1 MKDLILTVNVPFC
14 MSRCSFCSKN
24 IHVSSKATRDAYSEA
39 LLRELASVQDELS
52 EYRLRALYFSGGTP
66 TLLAER
72 QLPMLAH
79 EIQKRANLAEDF
91 ELTVATNPGCIGIN
105 VLSRLK
111 DYRLSRIEFT
121 LASVDRI
128 EQDILDRH
136 FGEEEMYVSRQILE
150 FGQMENFSV
159 DILRGQPGQQQ
170 ANMRSLVE
178 SALAFA
184 PPSIAMYP
192 LRYAENTPLHRKL
205 TFREGRTIPNVFYRK
220 LPDREVMLESFVL
233 AEELLVTE
241 GLQPY
246 TEYHYAKPAF
256 RSLYHRLVRTGIDRI
271 GLGLGGVTASDGL
284 LIRNTDDLD
293 AYIRYAGDPAHTLT
307 EIRKLRPEE
316 QMVEYITGRLGLLE
330 EFSPAKCRD
339 RFGCAPENEVMD
351 SLAEMGLLA
360 ESAAC
365 WSLNQAGRCFAQ
377 EVFSRLGQK
386 AISDPSHCQY
396 NQQT

>member
-14 MSRCSFCSKN
+14 MSRCSFCTKN
-24 IHVSSKATRDAYSEA
+24 IHVRSKEARDAYSEA
-39 LLRELASVQDELS
+39 LLRELASVRDELS

-66 TLLAER
+66 TILAER

-79 EIQKRANLAEDF
+79 EIQKCANPAEDF

-111 DYRLSRIEFT
+111 DYRLSRMEFS

-159 DILRGQPGQQQ
+159 DILRGQPGQQK
-170 ANMRSLVE
+170 ANMQNLVE

-184 PPSIAMYP
+184 PPSVAMYP
-192 LRYAENTPLHRKL
+192 LRYAENTPLHEKL

-233 AEELLVTE
+233 AEELLAKE
-241 GLQPY
+241 GLRPY

-256 RSLYHRLVRTGIDRI
+256 RSLYHRLVRTDIDRI
-271 GLGLGGVTASDGL
+271 GLGLGGVTVSDGL
-284 LIRNTDDLD
+284 LIRNTEDLD
-293 AYIRYAGDPAHTLT
+293 TYIRHAGDPAHTLT

-316 QMVEYITGRLGLLE
+316 QIAKHITGRLGLLE
-330 EFSPAKCRD
+330 KFSPAECRE
-339 RFGCAPENEVMD
+339 RFGCAPGNEALD
-351 SLAEMGLLA
+351 SLADMGLLA
-360 ESAAC
+360 ESAGC
-365 WSLNQAGRCFAQ
+365 WSLTRAGRCFAQ
-377 EVFSRLGQK
+377 EVFSRLGQ
-386 AISDPSHCQY
+386 SDL
-396 NQQT
+396 

>member
-24 IHVSSKATRDAYSEA
+24 IRVSSKETRDAYSEA
-39 LLRELASVQDELS
+39 LLRELVSVQDELS

-66 TLLAER
+66 TILADR

-79 EIQKRANLAEDF
+79 EIQKRANLADDF

-111 DYRLSRIEFT
+111 DYRLSRLEFS
-121 LASVDRI
+121 LVSVDRI

-150 FGQMENFSV
+150 FGQLENFSV
-159 DILRGQPGQQQ
+159 DIMRGQPGQQK
-170 ANMRSLVE
+170 ANLQNLVE
-178 SALAFA
+178 SALEFA
-184 PPSIAMYP
+184 PPSVAMYP
-192 LRYAENTPLHRKL
+192 LRYSENTTLHRKL

-233 AEELLVTE
+233 AEELLAKE
-241 GLQPY
+241 GLRPY

-256 RSLYHRLVRTGIDRI
+256 QSLHHRLVRTDIDRI
-271 GLGLGGVTASDGL
+271 GLGLGGITVSDGL
-284 LIRNTDDLD
+284 LVQNTDKLD
-293 AYIRYAGDPAHTLT
+293 TYIRHAGDPAQTLT

-316 QMVEYITGRLGLLE
+316 QMAEHIAGRLGLLE
-330 EFSPAKCRD
+330 AFSPAECRE
-339 RFGCAPENEVMD
+339 RFGCVPANEAMH

-360 ESAAC
+360 ERGGC
-365 WSLNQAGRCFAQ
+365 WSLTQAGRCFAQ
-377 EVFSRLGQK
+377 EVFSRLRQ
-386 AISDPSHCQY
+386 
-396 NQQT
+396 